1 MIKIYAVSL
10 FLDMIK
16 KTYYCYIGS
25 EPYNKRNHP
34 GHSSIKAAMVI
45 ICRVDPKKMAMEGRF
60 LAIHS
65 NRKLP
70 GKQINHFMSKIKS
83 LIFIVPSLFIS
94 KATCVDM

>member
-45 ICRVDPKKMAMEGRF
+45 IRRVDPKKNGYG
-60 LAIHS
+60 
-65 NRKLP
+65 
-70 GKQINHFMSKIKS
+70 GKVFSYPFKQKIAGKTNKP
-83 LIFIVPSLFIS
+83 FYE
-94 KATCVDM
+94 